1 MVTDTLPPWPSSPPT
16 HGAVLL
22 RDVRAEDIPMAR
34 ELSTDPYVP
43 QTGTLPLNATVDE
56 ARAWVLRQQQR
67 HLQGTGFSFT
77 IVESATGAA
86 AGHCGLWLAER
97 SAGRASA
104 GFAIAPASRGRGLA
118 ADALRALTAFGW
130 TVPGVHRITLLIE
143 PWNVASITTAERSGY
158 VRGRLLRKHHPIG
171 GELRDVLEYSTEN
184 TTPKDP
190 SVR

>member
-1 MVTDTLPPWPSSPPT
+1 MVADTLPPWPSSPPT

-22 RDVRAEDIPMAR
+22 RDVRAADIPMAR

-43 QTGTLPLNATVDE
+43 QTGTLPLKATVDE

-67 HLQGTGFSFT
+67 HPQASGFSFT
-77 IVESATGAA
+77 IVERSSGTAV
-86 AGHCGLWLAER
+86 GHCGIWLKER
-97 SAGRASA
+97 AAGRASA
-104 GFAIAPASRGRGLA
+104 GFAIAPSSRGRGLA

-158 VRGRLLRKHHPIG
+158 ARQELLRNHHPIG
-171 GELRDVLEYSTEN
+171 GELRDVLEYSIHKPEA
-184 TTPKDP
+184 KDP
-190 SVR
+190 SAR